1 MIFPSAGRLAEF
13 HAARQSRISR
23 LRDRQFVLTQK
34 NETNK
39 FASVM
44 PPEEKTLA
52 VAADTLALGSE
63 GALAAP
69 RKARPAWEAARTLTL
84 RLGSIVMMLIFWWIM
99 TFFFPPSLI
108 PHPVDTLME
117 VGAIVNTGQFLSEM
131 GATLR
136 RVGIGFAIAMLIA
149 IPLGIV
155 MGTIKSLENFFEP
168 PVILGLTMPGLVWAV
183 IAIMFFGLNETSA
196 YAAVS
201 ITILPMLAISLW
213 QGTKSIDKDL
223 IDMSTA
229 FHASAWS
236 KVVDVILPQLISH
249 ILAAIRYGL
258 GLAWK
263 VVVVVEMFGFSNGVG
278 YQVVRGFNI
287 FSMKQVMAWAITF
300 LIVMIVIEFGIIG
313 WLESRVTRWRPRIDA
328 WRR

>member
-1 MIFPSAGRLAEF
+1 MIR
-13 HAARQSRISR
+13 SRE
-23 LRDRQFVLTQK
+23 RQFVLTQK
-34 NETNK
+34 NETHR
-39 FASVM
+39 FDSVM
-44 PPEEKTLA
+44 APEEKTLA
-52 VAADTLALGSE
+52 ADTLTLGSE
-63 GALAAP
+63 SGAHAATG
-69 RKARPAWEAARTLTL
+69 RGRPAWEAARTLIL
-84 RLGSIVMMLIFWWIM
+84 RLGSILAMLILWWIM

-108 PHPVDTLME
+108 PHPIDTLME
-117 VGAIVNTGQFLSEM
+117 VGAIVNTGQFLAEM

-136 RVGIGFAIAMLIA
+136 RVGVGFAIAMLIA

-183 IAIMFFGLNETSA
+183 MAIMFFGLNETSA
-196 YAAVS
+196 YAAVA

-213 QGTKSIDKDL
+213 QGTKSIDKEL

>member
-1 MIFPSAGRLAEF
+1 MAQEDEALTLRRQPSSDAVVLP
-13 HAARQSRISR
+13 SRATGGPGW
-23 LRDRQFVLTQK
+23 DAT
-34 NETNK
+34 
-39 FASVM
+39 
-44 PPEEKTLA
+44 KTLA
-52 VAADTLALGSE
+52 IRG
-63 GALAAP
+63 
-69 RKARPAWEAARTLTL
+69 
-84 RLGSIVMMLIFWWIM
+84 GSIVAMIGAWWIM
-99 TFFFPPSLI
+99 TFFFPASLI
-108 PHPVDTLME
+108 PRPAETFLE
-117 VGAIVNTGQFLSEM
+117 VGSIISSGSFLTEM

-136 RVGIGFAIAMLIA
+136 RVGVGFGIAMLIS
-149 IPLGIV
+149 IPLGIL
-155 MGTIKSLENFFEP
+155 MGTMKPLENFFEP

-183 IAIMFFGLNETSA
+183 LAIMFFGLSETSA
-196 YAAVS
+196 YAAVA

-223 IDMSTA
+223 VDMSTA

-236 KVVDVILPQLISH
+236 KIVDVILPQLISH

-287 FSMKQVMAWAITF
+287 FSMKAVLAWAITF
-300 LIVMIVIEFGIIG
+300 LVVMIVIEFGIIG
-313 WLESRVTRWRPRIDA
+313 WLESRVTRWRPRVEA

>member
-1 MIFPSAGRLAEF
+1 MASDEEVIAVSPSAAPLARESVGAPALRPSSRSGAIQT
-13 HAARQSRISR
+13 AALRI
-23 LRDRQFVLTQK
+23 
-34 NETNK
+34 
-39 FASVM
+39 
-44 PPEEKTLA
+44 
-52 VAADTLALGSE
+52 
-63 GALAAP
+63 
-69 RKARPAWEAARTLTL
+69 
-84 RLGSIVMMLIFWWIM
+84 GSILVMVLVWWSL
-99 TFFFPPSLI
+99 TWFFPPNLI
-108 PHPVDTLME
+108 PHPLETFIE

-136 RVGIGFAIAMLIA
+136 RVGVGFAIAMLIA

-183 IAIMFFGLNETSA
+183 MAIMFFGLNENSA
-196 YAAVS
+196 YAAVA
-201 ITILPMLAISLW
+201 ITIMPMLAISLW

-229 FHASAWS
+229 FHASPWS
-236 KVVDVILPQLISH
+236 KIIDVILPQLLSH

-278 YQVVRGFNI
+278 YQVVRGFNV

-300 LIVMIVIEFGIIG
+300 LIVMIFIEFGVIG
-313 WLESRVTRWRPRIDA
+313 WLESRVTRWRPKIEA

>member
-1 MIFPSAGRLAEF
+1 MALNEKALVATGEAGAMAGEGVALPPR
-13 HAARQSRISR
+13 
-23 LRDRQFVLTQK
+23 TQ
-34 NETNK
+34 
-39 FASVM
+39 M
-44 PPEEKTLA
+44 
-52 VAADTLALGSE
+52 G
-63 GALAAP
+63 
-69 RKARPAWEAARTLTL
+69 PAWEAAKTVGL
-84 RLGSIVMMLIFWWIM
+84 RAGSIVAMMIVWWLL
-99 TFFFPPSLI
+99 TFFFPPTLI
-108 PHPVDTLME
+108 PHPIDTLME

-136 RVGIGFAIAMLIA
+136 RVGVGFAIAMLIA
-149 IPLGIV
+149 VPLGIV

-183 IAIMFFGLNETSA
+183 MAIMFLGLNETSA
-196 YAAVS
+196 YAAVA
-201 ITILPMLAISLW
+201 ITIMPMLAISLW

-236 KVVDVILPQLISH
+236 KVVDVILPQLVSH

-278 YQVVRGFNI
+278 YQVVRGFNV

-300 LIVMIVIEFGIIG
+300 LVVMIVIEFGIIG
-313 WLESRVTRWRPRIDA
+313 WLESRVTRWRPRIQA

>member
-1 MIFPSAGRLAEF
+1 MALNEKALVAPGEAGAMAGEGVALPPRTQMSPTWD
-13 HAARQSRISR
+13 AAKTVG
-23 LRDRQFVLTQK
+23 LRV
-34 NETNK
+34 
-39 FASVM
+39 
-44 PPEEKTLA
+44 
-52 VAADTLALGSE
+52 
-63 GALAAP
+63 
-69 RKARPAWEAARTLTL
+69 
-84 RLGSIVMMLIFWWIM
+84 GSIVAMLIVWWLL
-99 TFFFPPSLI
+99 TFFFPASLV
-108 PHPVDTLME
+108 PRPYETLLE
-117 VGAIVNTGQFLSEM
+117 VGSIVSSGSFFSEM

-136 RVGIGFAIAMLIA
+136 RVGVGFGIAMLIS
-149 IPLGIV
+149 IPLGIL
-155 MGTIKSLENFFEP
+155 MGTVKSLENFFEP

-183 IAIMFFGLNETSA
+183 MAIMFFGLNETSA
-196 YAAVS
+196 YAAVAV
-201 ITILPMLAISLW
+201 TILPMLAISLW
-213 QGTKSIDKDL
+213 QGTKSIEKDL

-278 YQVVRGFNI
+278 YQVVRGFNV

-300 LIVMIVIEFGIIG
+300 LVVMIVIEFGIIG
-313 WLESRVTRWRPRIDA
+313 WLESRVTRWRPRIQA

>member
-1 MIFPSAGRLAEF
+1 MASDEEAIAVSPSAAPLARESVGAPALRPSSRSGAIRT
-13 HAARQSRISR
+13 AALRI
-23 LRDRQFVLTQK
+23 
-34 NETNK
+34 
-39 FASVM
+39 
-44 PPEEKTLA
+44 
-52 VAADTLALGSE
+52 
-63 GALAAP
+63 
-69 RKARPAWEAARTLTL
+69 
-84 RLGSIVMMLIFWWIM
+84 GSILVMVLVWWSL
-99 TFFFPPSLI
+99 TWLFPPNLI
-108 PHPVDTLME
+108 PHPLETFVE

-136 RVGIGFAIAMLIA
+136 RVGVGFAIAMLIA

-183 IAIMFFGLNETSA
+183 MAIMFFGLNENSA
-196 YAAVS
+196 YAAVA
-201 ITILPMLAISLW
+201 ITIMPMLAISLW

-229 FHASAWS
+229 FHAGPWS
-236 KVVDVILPQLISH
+236 KVVDVILPQLLSH

-278 YQVVRGFNI
+278 YQVVRGFNV

-300 LIVMIVIEFGIIG
+300 LIVMIFIEFGIIG
-313 WLESRVTRWRPRIDA
+313 WLEGRVTRWRPKIEA

>member
-1 MIFPSAGRLAEF
+1 M
-13 HAARQSRISR
+13 
-23 LRDRQFVLTQK
+23 
-34 NETNK
+34 
-39 FASVM
+39 
-44 PPEEKTLA
+44 
-52 VAADTLALGSE
+52 
-63 GALAAP
+63 
-69 RKARPAWEAARTLTL
+69 TL
-84 RLGSIVMMLIFWWIM
+84 RVGSIVVMVFVWWLL
-99 TFFFPPSLI
+99 TWFFPPSLI
-108 PHPVDTLME
+108 PHPVDTFKE

-136 RVGIGFAIAMLIA
+136 RVGVGFTIAMLIA
-149 IPLGIV
+149 IPLGIF
-155 MGTIKSLENFFEP
+155 MGTVKWLENFFEP

-183 IAIMFFGLNETSA
+183 MSIMFFGLNETSA
-196 YAAVS
+196 YAAVA
-201 ITILPMLAISLW
+201 ITIMPLLAISLW

-278 YQVVRGFNI
+278 YQVVRGFNV
-287 FSMKQVMAWAITF
+287 FSMKQVLAWAITF
-300 LIVMIVIEFGIIG
+300 LLVMIVIEFGFIG
-313 WLESRVTRWRPRIDA
+313 WLESRVTRWRPKIDA